1 MRHQP
6 RGASDT
12 TVLAVHGIQGTY
24 AAWLPVAK
32 SCESQAR
39 FVMPNLRGRGDS
51 FRGQGPGDY
60 TLTAFA
66 DDLQQVVRD
75 RLDASPF
82 ILAGWSMGVSVILE
96 YLRLAN
102 TTKPQGLILLSGTPA
117 LSLTP
122 WFTRDGDRL
131 LDEVAEREKRL
142 GLRQAA
148 DHQAVAWTWEA
159 IQDSDHRADL
169 ASVNIPTLIIH
180 GSADKDTP
188 VDHAH
193 WLAEGIAHGE
203 LFIADEAGHNLLTE
217 NTELVSQKIGDFI
230 DATTIFQET

>member
-6 RGASDT
+6 RGASYT

-32 SCESQAR
+32 ACESQAR
-39 FVMPNLRGRGDS
+39 FVMPNLRGRGDA
-51 FRGQGPGDY
+51 FRGQDPGDY
-60 TLTAFA
+60 TLRAFA

-75 RLDASPF
+75 RLGASPF

-96 YLRLAN
+96 YLRLADIA
-102 TTKPQGLILLSGTPA
+102 KPQGLILLSGTPA

-122 WFTRDGDRL
+122 WFTQDGDRL

-159 IQDSDHRADL
+159 IQDTDHRASL

-180 GSADKDTP
+180 GTADNDTP

-193 WLAEGIAHGE
+193 WLAEGIAH
-203 LFIADEAGHNLLTE
+203 ADLSIVDGAGHNLLTE

-230 DATTIFQET
+230 GATTTYQEA